1 VEAHRERVG
10 VENPVTLC
18 DVGTLADQAAEPV
31 PPENPDV
38 CAWSRWVL
46 TPGGR
51 ALLQR
56 PVGPVNVVMIDI
68 FAQDQ
73 PQVPF
78 TGDQH
83 PVQALAAGAMMQSV
97 TACRAAVRRPF
108 SSRGAFSRDRV
119 VPGREPVLRMFLVGC
134 QCRHPRPV
142 WGQIKD
148 QSPFAGCH
156 AWPVYWRSVR
166 RGGEAPG
173 CRFGCRRRATPSGL
187 RRRGG

>member
-1 VEAHRERVG
+1 MSADVAFPAGGQRVADPQAHGRADRQGGDLAGAEPPGVAGLDLVTAGAAAQRAGVEAHRERVG
-10 VENPVTLC
+10 AENPVTLC

-83 PVQALAAGAMMQSV
+83 PVQELAAGA
-97 TACRAAVRRPF
+97 RDP
-108 SSRGAFSRDRV
+108 AFRNRV
-119 VPGREPVLRMFLVGC
+119 GPHR
-134 QCRHPRPV
+134 QRHPIQMTGTDV
-142 WGQIKD
+142 
-148 QSPFAGCH
+148 
-156 AWPVYWRSVR
+156 
-166 RGGEAPG
+166 
-173 CRFGCRRRATPSGL
+173 SG
-187 RRRGG
+187 